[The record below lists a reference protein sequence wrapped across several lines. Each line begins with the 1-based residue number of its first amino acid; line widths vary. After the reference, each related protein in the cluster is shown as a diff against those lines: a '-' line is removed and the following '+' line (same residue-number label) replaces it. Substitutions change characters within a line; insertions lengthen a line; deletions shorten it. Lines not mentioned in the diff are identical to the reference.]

1 MAHPTRPPYAA
12 GPGSGAASGGLDA
25 RAQAL
30 LKTLIERYIA
40 DGHPVGSRVLSKFS
54 GLDLSPATIRNVMA
68 DLEDLGFVA
77 SPHTSAGRVP
87 TPRGYRLFVDALLTV
102 KPIEK
107 IPADR
112 IDAELHGQ
120 LDKGDPQRVISAAAQ
135 VLSSLSQFAG
145 VVVSPRRG
153 VVFSQIEFLR
163 LGDKR
168 VLLIIVTPD
177 GGVQNRI
184 LFMDRDFTPTQLIEA
199 GNFLNQNFAGMSF
212 EAVRGRLAG
221 ELKKL
226 RDDMTELMSRAV
238 DAGEQAMREEAES
251 VVISGER
258 NLLGIADLAGN
269 MDDLRGLFAMFEQK
283 TVLLQLLDNSSRAD
297 GVQIFIG
304 GESNLMPVDSMSV
317 VTAPYTVDGRIVG
330 TLGVIGP
337 TRMAYDRVVPIV
349 DLTAKLLTNVL
360 SSHS

>member
-1 MAHPTRPPYAA
+1 
-12 GPGSGAASGGLDA
+12 
-25 RAQAL
+25 
-30 LKTLIERYIA
+30 
-40 DGHPVGSRVLSKFS
+40 
-54 GLDLSPATIRNVMA
+54 
-68 DLEDLGFVA
+68 
-77 SPHTSAGRVP
+77 
-87 TPRGYRLFVDALLTV
+87 
-102 KPIEK
+102 
-107 IPADR
+107 
-112 IDAELHGQ
+112 
-120 LDKGDPQRVISAAAQ
+120 
-135 VLSSLSQFAG
+135 
-145 VVVSPRRG
+145 